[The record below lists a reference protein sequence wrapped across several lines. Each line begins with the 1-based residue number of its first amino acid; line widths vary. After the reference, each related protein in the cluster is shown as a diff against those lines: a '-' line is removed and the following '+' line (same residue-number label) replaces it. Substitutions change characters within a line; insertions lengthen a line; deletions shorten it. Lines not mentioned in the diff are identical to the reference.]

1 MRTVG
6 ARPGLGLF
14 RRGGIVVERG
24 EAEGPD
30 FDILNEA
37 SKFTPEEEAEQQRI
51 TAASL
56 EAHRRATREEI
67 RRGAERAD
75 RLLTP
80 KPMPRLASA

>member
-1 MRTVG
+1 MPTIGFVS
-6 ARPGLGLF
+6 F
-14 RRGGIVVERG
+14 NRGGIVVERG

-56 EAHRRATREEI
+56 KAHRRATREDI

-75 RLLTP
+75 RLLNP
-80 KPMPRLASA
+80 GLMPRLARA